1 MIVASI
7 HEPGV
12 EHPRLK
18 LKRKKKNPQSHFQA
32 RPRISRRDAH
42 ILKKQFQS

>member
-18 LKRKKKNPQSHFQA
+18 LKKKKTPQSHFQA